1 MSVTG
6 SKDDNDD
13 IISSINVTPLVDVT
27 LVLLIIF
34 MVTATFILSPS
45 IKVALPKAYTGEN
58 TPVSSIA
65 IVMNK
70 DGKLFLNGK
79 PTTEEDLK
87 SVIPGALQ
95 KDPKLQAIIGADK
108 DVRHGEVIHL
118 IDLVRTLGVTRF
130 AINVEGAQQH

>member
-1 MSVTG
+1 VTEPRE
-6 SKDDNDD
+6 DNDD

-65 IVMNK
+65 IVMSK
-70 DGKLFLNGK
+70 DSKLFLNGK
-79 PTTEEDLK
+79 PTTEEALK
-87 SVIPGALQ
+87 AVIPEALR

-108 DVRHGEVIHL
+108 DVRHGEVIHI
-118 IDLVRTLGVTRF
+118 IDLVRSLGVTRF
-130 AINVEGAQQH
+130 AINVEGARP

>member
-1 MSVTG
+1 MAGTEQ
-6 SKDDNDD
+6 DNDD

-34 MVTATFILSPS
+34 MVTASFILSPS

-65 IVMNK
+65 LVMDKN
-70 DGKLFLNGK
+70 GKLFLNGK
-79 PTTEEDLK
+79 PTTEEALK
-87 SVIPGALQ
+87 AVIPEALR

-118 IDLVRTLGVTRF
+118 IDLIRTLGVARF
-130 AINVEGAQQH
+130 AINVEGAKP